1 MANPTSYIVAA
12 RRSPIGRFLGGLSR
26 LSAGQ
31 VGTQVARAV
40 LADARIDP
48 AAIDDVQVG
57 MVLQAG
63 AGQNPAR
70 QIALGAGLPDSI
82 SCCTVN
88 KVCGSGLQS
97 VMYADQMIRCG
108 DVQVVLAGGIESM
121 SQAPFLVREMRSGQK
136 FGNCK
141 LIDSLEYDGL
151 INVYDDVVMGAIG
164 EETAEKCGCT
174 RAAQD
179 AFAAR
184 SHQRAAQAAAGGFF
198 KQELVPIEIRPGKE
212 PVAADE
218 GIRPETT
225 ADSLGIL
232 KPVFKPGGTI
242 TAGNSSQLSDGAAM
256 TIVASE
262 AAVKK
267 HGLKPLARI
276 VAHTTTGAP
285 PHDVF
290 LTPISACQR
299 VCEKSGWP
307 LASVDLWDINEAFA
321 AEMVAVS
328 KGLEL
333 DPGKLNVHGGAIA
346 LGHPLGASGTRVLVT
361 LLHALARRGAKRGVA
376 AMCLGGGNA
385 VAMAVERV

>member
-1 MANPTSYIVAA
+1 MATSSFIVAA

-26 LSAGQ
+26 LTAAQ
-31 VGTQVARAV
+31 VGAQVARAT
-40 LADARIDP
+40 LHDAGVP
-48 AAIDDVQVG
+48 LEAVDDVQIG
-57 MVLQAG
+57 MVLQTG

-70 QIALGAGLPDSI
+70 QVALAAGLPDTI

-108 DVQVVLAGGIESM
+108 DAHAILAGGIESM
-121 SQAPFLVREMRSGQK
+121 SQAPFFVREMRGGQK
-136 FGNCK
+136 FGNCTFV
-141 LIDSLEYDGL
+141 DSLEFDGL
-151 INVYDDVVMGAIG
+151 INIYDNVIMGALG
-164 EETAEKCGCT
+164 EATAEKCGCT

-179 AFAAR
+179 EFSAR
-184 SHQRAAQAAAGGFF
+184 SHQRAAKAAAAGLFAR
-198 KQELVPIEIRPGKE
+198 ELVPIEPRPGKE
-212 PVAADE
+212 PVVADE
-218 GIRPETT
+218 GIRAEAT
-225 ADSLGIL
+225 ADSLGML
-232 KPVFKPGGTI
+232 RPVFKSGGTI

-256 TIVASE
+256 TVIASE
-262 AAVKK
+262 AAVSR

-276 VAHTTTGAP
+276 VAHTTTGAH

-290 LTPISACQR
+290 LTPISACRR
-299 VCEKSGWP
+299 VCEKAGWS
-307 LASVDLWDINEAFA
+307 LSQVDLWDINEAFA
-321 AEMVAVS
+321 AEMVAVQ

-333 DPGKLNVHGGAIA
+333 DSEKLNVHGGAIA

-361 LLHALARRGAKRGVA
+361 LLHALAHRGGKRGVA